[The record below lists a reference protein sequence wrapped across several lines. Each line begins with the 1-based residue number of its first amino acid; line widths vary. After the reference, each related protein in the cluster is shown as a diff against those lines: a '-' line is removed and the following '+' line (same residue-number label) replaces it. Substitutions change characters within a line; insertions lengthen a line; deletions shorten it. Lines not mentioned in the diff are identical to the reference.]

1 MAFIGLYLPKYKPF
15 ASKTLLPE
23 AEGVVNRKQSA
34 GWVNRRNAGRC
45 WLQTAAKFGHTK
57 L

>member
-34 GWVNRRNAGRC
+34 GWVNRKEC
-45 WLQTAAKFGHTK
+45 WEMLAPNRRQIWA
-57 L
+57 